1 MKTVTT
7 LLNYVMIFVSLNK
20 GAKANSKQLMKEALD
35 IGVALH
41 QVAKTTQVDQK
52 PKDALA
58 KEVKEFNAA
67 VNKFLDDLVIP
78 D

>member
-41 QVAKTTQVDQK
+41 HTT
-52 PKDALA
+52 P
-58 KEVKEFNAA
+58 
-67 VNKFLDDLVIP
+67 FLFFVCLLNR
-78 D
+78 

>member
-41 QVAKTTQVDQK
+41 QVAKTKQVDQK
-52 PKDALA
+52 TKDALA
-58 KEVKEFNAA
+58 NEVKEFNAA